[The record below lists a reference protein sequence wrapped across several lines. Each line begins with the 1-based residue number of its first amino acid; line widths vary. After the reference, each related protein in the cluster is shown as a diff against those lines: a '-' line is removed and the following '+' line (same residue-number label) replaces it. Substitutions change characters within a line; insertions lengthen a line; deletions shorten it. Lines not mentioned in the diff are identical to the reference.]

1 MLKTV
6 SAYSY
11 PIFYI
16 NSRTPA
22 LGRVVPKLIA
32 IVVEVYVKSS
42 RVGFVVSAFIM
53 QFLLIFVISRL
64 LSMGIL
70 LKAQVKDLTFGATS
84 MTAKI

>member
-1 MLKTV
+1 M
-6 SAYSY
+6 
-11 PIFYI
+11 
-16 NSRTPA
+16 PA
-22 LGRVVPKLIA
+22 LGRVVPNLIA

-42 RVGFVVSAFIM
+42 RVGFMVTAFIM
-53 QFLLIFVISRL
+53 QFLLIFVISPS